1 MSRHRNVRG
10 YNYDED
16 FEDDDIYGHSVDDD
30 YCISPAT
37 AAQFIYSRQDSRQT
51 RQVEPL
57 EEEEHEEEEEMPT
70 SPSITQTLDPLTQ
83 GQLYSC
89 LDQMRTVLGDSVPE
103 PTLKE
108 AALKYDCDP
117 HRALD
122 SVLSAESSSKQT
134 AAPKTQP
141 PPQKGALSLSAP
153 HDTDRVTRVTP
164 TRTQPQ
170 SGSGLS
176 CSLSDLLAPTNP
188 KDVKD
193 RSQFSAGGL
202 AKDAFS
208 PGPSSLAQ
216 LMAEHERKRASP
228 AQGPNISLTSFGT
241 SSLGQSLQLGPGIS
255 LSGGLGVLPGLG
267 SLTSVS
273 PTSSL
278 LSCSL
283 SSLSLQDSKMAGSL
297 PVPLRSL
304 SNSWK
309 ASKPVGGVSKSPG
322 GGGQSGSL
330 SLAALFEEHQS
341 NSPDLFNSV
350 PLLHNLSTLT
360 ANPPSN
366 GNTNKP
372 QRSSLGPNN
381 MPPLALPL
389 PKHPPNTPLPG
400 FSSTPSLSELVSQHR
415 AATPKRPKQKPA
427 QAKQSSQVREPQNV
441 DLSVLISQTSP
452 EPSTPRDY
460 SRSPASPCSNRS
472 MKRNL
477 AGVFAEPSVFAL
489 TMCVQMRKRRSQCSR
504 AGRQAFQYSK
514 QTARVKERAQ
524 GPPLHHIMPFS
535 FDTPSPDD
543 VVKANQKK
551 AFTRE

>member
-1 MSRHRNVRG
+1 MS
-10 YNYDED
+10 
-16 FEDDDIYGHSVDDD
+16 
-30 YCISPAT
+30 
-37 AAQFIYSRQDSRQT
+37 
-51 RQVEPL
+51 
-57 EEEEHEEEEEMPT
+57 
-70 SPSITQTLDPLTQ
+70 
-83 GQLYSC
+83 
-89 LDQMRTVLGDSVPE
+89 
-103 PTLKE
+103 
-108 AALKYDCDP
+108 
-117 HRALD
+117 
-122 SVLSAESSSKQT
+122 
-134 AAPKTQP
+134 
-141 PPQKGALSLSAP
+141 
-153 HDTDRVTRVTP
+153 

-176 CSLSDLLAPTNP
+176 CSLSDLLAPTDP

-202 AKDAFS
+202 AKDALTPNS
-208 PGPSSLAQ
+208 GTGCVAAGPSSLAQ

-228 AQGPNISLTSFGT
+228 AQGPNISFTNFGS

-255 LSGGLGVLPGLG
+255 LSGDLCVLPSLG

-273 PTSSL
+273 PSSSL

-297 PVPLRSL
+297 PVPLQSL

-309 ASKPVGGVSKSPG
+309 ASKPVEVGGVSKSPG
-322 GGGQSGSL
+322 VSGQSGSL
-330 SLAALFEEHQS
+330 SLAELIEEHQS

-350 PLLHNLSTLT
+350 PGLQNISTLT

-366 GNTNKP
+366 GNTTKT
-372 QRSSLGPNN
+372 QRSSLSPNN
-381 MPPLALPL
+381 LPLPTLPL
-389 PKHPPNTPLPG
+389 PKPPPNAPLPG
-400 FSSTPSLSELVSQHR
+400 FSSTPSLSELISQHR
-415 AATPKRPKQKPA
+415 AATPKRQKQKPA
-427 QAKQSSQVREPQNV
+427 QAKQSSQARKPLNV

-460 SRSPASPCSNRS
+460 SRTPASPCSNRS

-504 AGRQAFQYSK
+504 AGHQAFPYSK
-514 QTARVKERAQ
+514 QTAGVKERVQ